1 MPATYRAFAS
11 MQLPWVDDHGEDLLF
26 KKVLRITFIVFVI
39 LAIAVQF
46 ITVPE
51 LSREEKET
59 LPPQLAKVVLE
70 KKEIPKPPPP
80 KPKPKKEKPKPE
92 KKKEEPKPEKKKEK
106 PKPKPKPKVEPVK
119 LKKAQEQAKK
129 SGVLQFQDDLMAM
142 RESFDL
148 GDVKNVSN
156 TRSKGE
162 AKRVKRD
169 IITSGAKAGS
179 GGISTERLSRDTQ
192 GQALSGR
199 ETTVVDGP
207 TVGGE
212 NLAAAR
218 EKARRTKGR
227 SDADIRRMME
237 QHKDAIFAIYNRELR
252 KDPTLEGK
260 VTFEIVI
267 QPNGRVSSVK
277 VVSSELGNKSLERK
291 IAARIRLI
299 NFGAK
304 DAAVTTLK
312 YSFNFLPY

>member
-1 MPATYRAFAS
+1 MPATYRTFAS
-11 MQLPWVDDHGEDLLF
+11 MQLPWVDDHGEDLLY
-26 KKVLRITFIVFVI
+26 KKVLRITFIVFIV
-39 LAIAVQF
+39 LAIGVQI

-59 LPPQLAKVVLE
+59 LPPQLARVVLE

-80 KPKPKKEKPKPE
+80 KPKPKPKKEEKPKPE
-92 KKKEEPKPEKKKEK
+92 EKKEVKKEK
-106 PKPKPKPKVEPVK
+106 PKPKPKPKKVEPVK

-129 SGVLQFQDDLMAM
+129 AVQQFQDDLMAM

-192 GQALSGR
+192 GQSLSGR

-207 TVGGE
+207 VVGGE
-212 NLAAAR
+212 NLAAAS

-267 QPNGRVSSVK
+267 QPNGRVTSVK

-291 IAARIRLI
+291 ISSRIRLI